1 MKART
6 RLLASF
12 LALLLCLSPVTV
24 WASPE
29 APRPSH
35 VVDLALSDTAES
47 QLPLREA
54 VAPLGYRQD
63 DWVTVMVELEEEP
76 LLNGQVLREDLHTAS
91 CQAEA
96 QRLLASHEALQE
108 KIRRLPWT
116 AAQATS
122 HEKSPT
128 YEYTAIFNGFAMEM
142 CYGDL
147 EALQAMPGVKSAYVA
162 TRYEAPQPVE
172 TGLEPM
178 MAGSTGGIG
187 SDVVNAMGYDG
198 SGMMVAVLDTGLDTD
213 HVAFATAP
221 QVQTL
226 TLEELET
233 RMNQVQLHAELDGA
247 EAAYVSGKIPY
258 AYDYGSGEAGAEAV
272 RDSAGHGTHVA
283 GTVAGNC
290 EELRGVAPNAQLLIM
305 KVTSPD
311 GSILDS
317 TILAALED
325 AVLLG
330 VDAVNMSLGAS
341 AGFADTEETAVQDAY
356 YRCAQA
362 GVSLMIAAGNDMNS
376 AVGNRYGNGLPL
388 AESRIAP
395 WSAHRPPPLPLCLWP
410 VWRISKRSAA
420 I

>member
-6 RLLASF
+6 RLLASC

-96 QRLLASHEALQE
+96 QRLLASHEVLQE

-116 AAQATS
+116 AAQATN

-147 EALQAMPGVKSAYVA
+147 EALQ
-162 TRYEAPQPVE
+162 
-172 TGLEPM
+172 L
-178 MAGSTGGIG
+178 
-187 SDVVNAMGYDG
+187 
-198 SGMMVAVLDTGLDTD
+198 
-213 HVAFATAP
+213 
-221 QVQTL
+221 
-226 TLEELET
+226 
-233 RMNQVQLHAELDGA
+233 
-247 EAAYVSGKIPY
+247 
-258 AYDYGSGEAGAEAV
+258 
-272 RDSAGHGTHVA
+272 
-283 GTVAGNC
+283 
-290 EELRGVAPNAQLLIM
+290 
-305 KVTSPD
+305 
-311 GSILDS
+311 
-317 TILAALED
+317 
-325 AVLLG
+325 
-330 VDAVNMSLGAS
+330 
-341 AGFADTEETAVQDAY
+341 
-356 YRCAQA
+356 
-362 GVSLMIAAGNDMNS
+362 
-376 AVGNRYGNGLPL
+376 
-388 AESRIAP
+388 
-395 WSAHRPPPLPLCLWP
+395 
-410 VWRISKRSAA
+410 
-420 I
+420 